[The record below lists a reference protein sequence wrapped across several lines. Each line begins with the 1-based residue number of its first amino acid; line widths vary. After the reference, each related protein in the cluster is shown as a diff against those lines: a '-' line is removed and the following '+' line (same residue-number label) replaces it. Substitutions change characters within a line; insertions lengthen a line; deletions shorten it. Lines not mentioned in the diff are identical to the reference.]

1 MRRLAQTK
9 LFLLLNGT
17 ESIFNPTET
26 DLQPVYDNFV
36 HSVVGLC
43 TSLEVEIPA
52 YFTLHYA
59 RLELQGYRSVINQEA
74 GKKCADHRL
83 HRQMLVLY

>member
-1 MRRLAQTK
+1 MRRLTQTE

-17 ESIFNPTET
+17 EGIFNPAEA

-43 TSLEVEIPA
+43 TSLEVGIPT
-52 YFTLHYA
+52 YFTLHYT
-59 RLELQGYRSVINQEA
+59 RLELQEYKSVINQEA
-74 GKKCADHRL
+74 GKKCAYHCL
-83 HRQMLVLY
+83 H